1 MTILRKAM
9 AAAMVLGIG
18 LVSGCNAPDASK
30 DALQEPVAQASGAEP
45 APEPTATSAPDLDFD
60 ALQDREDPER
70 LLRYY
75 TAAVRAGDWDDA
87 AKAWS
92 SDAQVSA
99 ATLRQQYGAGTPPN
113 LVIGKGDT
121 ESAAGTEFYQAP
133 ILVDYPAETDTD
145 RRGTIVLR
153 RADDVPGASEEQL
166 NWRIERSTVLEPE
179 PE

>member
-1 MTILRKAM
+1 MTILRKAL
-9 AAAMVLGIG
+9 AAATVFCIG
-18 LVSGCNAPDASK
+18 LAAGCNAPDVSK
-30 DALQEPVAQASGAEP
+30 DAPQEPAAQASGTQP
-45 APEPTATSAPDLDFD
+45 APEPTAAPTSDLDFG
-60 ALQDREDPER
+60 ALQDRQDPER

-75 TAAVRAGDWDDA
+75 AAAVRVGDWEDA

-92 SDAQVSA
+92 SDALVSA
-99 ATLRQQYGAGTPPN
+99 ATLRQQYGSGALPN

-133 ILVDYPAETDTD
+133 IVVDFPAETNAD

-166 NWRIERSTVLEPE
+166 NWRIERSSVLEAE
-179 PE
+179 